1 MYAFIHTE
9 GNHIIHR
16 ASLRLIG
23 AWRGGEKRGQAIC
36 VDNASTCLSCFL
48 LQGASGYKGRL
59 VTRGVWLQVYGKL
72 KTEVPVHLDKGW
84 RPGKDWLRGV
94 LKCHE
99 TPAVGHLTPAA
110 ISEIRSV
117 LSKLL
122 RTSVF

>member
-1 MYAFIHTE
+1 M
-9 GNHIIHR
+9 
-16 ASLRLIG
+16 LILFFVT
-23 AWRGGEKRGQAIC
+23 R
-36 VDNASTCLSCFL
+36 
-48 LQGASGYKGRL
+48 ASGYKGRL
-59 VTRGVWLQVYGKL
+59 VTRGVWLQVYEKF
-72 KTEVPVHLDKGW
+72 KTEVPVHLDKGR

-122 RTSVF
+122 RTSAVPILV